1 VKIAI
6 IGYGKMGK
14 AIEKLAV
21 EAGHEVIVRIDSEED
36 WEKCGNTF
44 SKADVA
50 IEFSSPKVVVANI
63 RKCFDANIPVV
74 VGTTAWENELQ
85 NIRETCL
92 SGNHSMF
99 VASNY
104 SIGVNIFNKI
114 SLHLATLMNDQTN
127 YEVKLS
133 EIHHSQ
139 KADAPSGTAKV
150 LANGIISQVDRKEKW
165 VNQETSKSDEIGII
179 SHRVDEV
186 PGTHL
191 VTWFS
196 DEDDIEIKH
205 TAKNRIGFAKGALL
219 AAGFLIGKK
228 GFFCMDDLLFG

>member
-1 VKIAI
+1 
-6 IGYGKMGK
+6 
-14 AIEKLAV
+14 
-21 EAGHEVIVRIDSEED
+21 
-36 WEKCGNTF
+36 
-44 SKADVA
+44 
-50 IEFSSPKVVVANI
+50 
-63 RKCFDANIPVV
+63 
-74 VGTTAWENELQ
+74 
-85 NIRETCL
+85 
-92 SGNHSMF
+92 
-99 VASNY
+99 
-104 SIGVNIFNKI
+104 
-114 SLHLATLMNDQTN
+114 MNDQTN

-179 SHRVDEV
+179 SHRVVEV

-228 GFFCMDDLLFG
+228 GFFGMDDLLFG

>member
-14 AIEKLAV
+14 AIETLAL

-36 WEKCGNTF
+36 WEKFGNTF

-50 IEFSSPKVVVANI
+50 IEFSSPKVVIANI
-63 RKCFDANIPVV
+63 HKCFDANVPVV

-92 SGNHSMF
+92 SGNHTMF
-99 VASNY
+99 VAANY

-114 SLHLATLMNDQTN
+114 SLHLANLMNGQSN

-133 EIHHSQ
+133 ETHHIH
-139 KADAPSGTAKV
+139 KADSPSGTAKV
-150 LANGIISQVDRKEKW
+150 LANGIISQVNRKEKW
-165 VNQETSKSDEIGII
+165 VNHETSQSDEIGII

-196 DEDDIEIKH
+196 DEDEIEIKH

-228 GFFCMDDLLFG
+228 GFFGMDDLLFG

>member
-14 AIEKLAV
+14 AIERIAL
-21 EAGHEVIVRIDSEED
+21 EAGHEVIVRIDSEDD
-36 WEKCGNTF
+36 WEKYENTF

-50 IEFSSPKVVVANI
+50 IEFSSPKVVIANI
-63 RKCFDANIPVV
+63 CKCFDANVPVV
-74 VGTTAWENELQ
+74 VGTTAWDNELQ
-85 NIRETCL
+85 NIRETCI

-99 VASNY
+99 VAANY

-114 SLHLATLMNDQTN
+114 SLHLANLMNGQSN

-133 EIHHSQ
+133 ETHHIQ

-150 LANGIISQVDRKEKW
+150 LANGIISLVNRKEKW
-165 VNQETSKSDEIGII
+165 VNQETLKSDEIGII

-196 DEDDIEIKH
+196 DEDEIEIKH
-205 TAKNRIGFAKGALL
+205 TAKSRIGFAKGALL

-228 GFFCMDDLLFG
+228 GFFNMDDLLFG